1 MSTNYYAVIKKRCPA
16 CGSDAETVHLG
27 KLSNGWVFIFNLNG
41 EKYYKNASE
50 MKDWLQGR
58 TILTEQ
64 GGRVSEQ
71 YFWNLVEERQRT
83 GKVQFGEGILN
94 IDGFNFID
102 GEFF

>member
-1 MSTNYYAVIKKRCPA
+1 MSVNYYAVLKKRCTA
-16 CGSDAETVHLG
+16 CGADAETIHLG
-27 KLSNGWVFIFNLNG
+27 KLSSGWAFVFNLNG

-58 TILTEQ
+58 TILNEY
-64 GGRVSEQ
+64 GEKISEK
-71 YFWNLVEERQRT
+71 YFWNLVEERQRS
-83 GKVQFGEGILN
+83 GKSHTGEGILN